1 MKFDLDR
8 YIERTKRK
16 TKTGELPALSTMSP
30 VLPDGGTGIATF
42 NAHSGADISSTGMS
56 EDLSVKDID
65 KVKSNIESQSKAFMV
80 DKGFDE
86 DELDK
91 VLSFDFIE
99 KEHVFTIKI
108 KADLTISSLREL
120 ADTLYDIVSEYD
132 EDAYFDIATN
142 NTISVD
148 LTMRERELTEKLHKL
163 DQIGFDIY
171 CENYEFEALYEAM
184 KSKLDTEDR
193 TKLQK
198 FIQTTDDPEEVNTFM
213 KGLLMED
220 AEDESEY
227 DDYDMYDDFDDFE
240 VDESEYVDLVSNL
253 DNAYNTFHDL
263 LNQLVNDANKNGND
277 TLRSSSDL
285 ALGALDDVA
294 AYVDDIKNEL
304 GV

>member
-1 MKFDLDR
+1 MKFDLDK

-42 NAHSGADISSTGMS
+42 NSNNNVVMNNMS
-56 EDLSVKDID
+56 EDVDID
-65 KVKSNIESQSKAFMV
+65 ELNRIKSLIESNSKKFMIE
-80 DKGFDE
+80 KGFSEDDLDQVLSISYSE
-86 DELDK
+86 DEN
-91 VLSFDFIE
+91 IT
-99 KEHVFTIKI
+99 TINI
-108 KADLTISSLREL
+108 HADLTISSLREL

-132 EDAYFDIATN
+132 EDAYFDISAN

-163 DQIGFDIY
+163 DQIGFNVY
-171 CENYEFEALYEAM
+171 CENYEFEALYESM
-184 KSKLDTEDR
+184 KSKLNTEDK

-213 KGLLMED
+213 KGLLLED
-220 AEDESEY
+220 AENEFEYDDDMYDDYEIDESEY
-227 DDYDMYDDFDDFE
+227 TDLI
-240 VDESEYVDLVSNL
+240 SEL
-253 DNAYNTFHDL
+253 DNAYGTFHDL

>member
-1 MKFDLDR
+1 MKFDLDK

-42 NAHSGADISSTGMS
+42 NSNNNVVMNNIS
-56 EDLSVKDID
+56 EDVDID
-65 KVKSNIESQSKAFMV
+65 ELNRVKSLIESNSKKFMIE
-80 DKGFDE
+80 KGFSENDLDQVLSISYSE
-86 DELDK
+86 DEN
-91 VLSFDFIE
+91 IT
-99 KEHVFTIKI
+99 TINI
-108 KADLTISSLREL
+108 HADLTISSLREL

-132 EDAYFDIATN
+132 EDAYFDISAN

-148 LTMRERELTEKLHKL
+148 LTMKERELTEKLHKL
-163 DQIGFDIY
+163 DQIGFNVY
-171 CENYEFEALYEAM
+171 CENYEFEALYESM
-184 KSKLDTEDR
+184 KSKLNTEDK

-213 KGLLMED
+213 KGLLLED
-220 AEDESEY
+220 AENEFEYDDMYDDYEIDESEY
-227 DDYDMYDDFDDFE
+227 TDLI
-240 VDESEYVDLVSNL
+240 SEL